1 MYKQKC
7 DPETMMELFTWKVY
21 GFQLLLAL
29 DIFNKG
35 ILVALQYLFHYH
47 IRSSFFLASFN
58 LWRWHIFT
66 EVLQK
71 QLWIG

>member
-58 LWRWHIFT
+58 LWSWHIFT